1 MKILNIG
8 SLNIDKVYSVDH
20 FVQAGETLTAP
31 HAETFSGGKGLNQSV
46 ALARAGAE
54 VYAAGAVGPD
64 GLFLKALLE
73 QSGADTRYLQVMEG
87 EVTGH
92 AIIQKTDSGENC
104 ILLYG
109 GANRRITRAQIDRT
123 LSRFGSGDA
132 LALTETYIDDTLSHF
147 GPGDLLL
154 LQNETSNVPYA
165 MKKARELGL
174 KVAFNASP
182 ITAQIFEYPLE
193 LVDYFI
199 INEIEGQAIAGCEE
213 TGHKAILAA
222 LAARFPKAVIVMT
235 LGKDGVLYHSG
246 EEEASHGVY
255 ASTVVDTTAAGDTF
269 CGYFLASVARGLPAA
284 EALRMA
290 SLASALAIGVKG
302 AANSIPGWAEVEQ
315 YSAGR

>member
-92 AIIQKTDSGENC
+92 AIIQLVPSGQNS
-104 ILLYG
+104 IIISA
-109 GANRRITRAQIDRT
+109 GAN
-123 LSRFGSGDA
+123 G
-132 LALTETYIDDTLSHF
+132 ALTETYIDDTLSHF

-199 INEIEGQAIAGCEE
+199 INEIEGQARCEE
-213 TGHKAILAA
+213 TGHRAILAA
-222 LAARFPKAVIVMT
+222 LAARFPKAVIVLT

-315 YSAGR
+315 DGAGR

>member
-92 AIIQKTDSGENC
+92 AIIQLVPPGQNS
-104 ILLYG
+104 IIISA
-109 GANRRITRAQIDRT
+109 GAN
-123 LSRFGSGDA
+123 G
-132 LALTETYIDDTLSHF
+132 ALTETYIDATLSHF

-222 LAARFPKAVIVMT
+222 LAARFPKAVIVLT

-315 YSAGR
+315 YGAGR

>member
-92 AIIQKTDSGENC
+92 AIIQLVPSGQNS
-104 ILLYG
+104 IIISA
-109 GANRRITRAQIDRT
+109 GAN
-123 LSRFGSGDA
+123 G
-132 LALTETYIDDTLSHF
+132 ALTETYIDDTLSHF

-165 MKKARELGL
+165 MKKAKELGL

-222 LAARFPKAVIVMT
+222 LAARFPKAVIVLT

-246 EEEASHGVY
+246 EEEAPRGVRLHRGGY
-255 ASTVVDTTAAGDTF
+255 HRRRRYLLRLFPGLCCQRSARRRGAADGQP
-269 CGYFLASVARGLPAA
+269 CQRPGHRGQGSGQLHPRLGRGGAI
-284 EALRMA
+284 RRRKV
-290 SLASALAIGVKG
+290 SLAKRGSLQMQNPYLGH
-302 AANSIPGWAEVEQ
+302 
-315 YSAGR
+315 

>member
-92 AIIQKTDSGENC
+92 AIIQLVPSGQNS
-104 ILLYG
+104 IIISA
-109 GANRRITRAQIDRT
+109 GAN
-123 LSRFGSGDA
+123 G
-132 LALTETYIDDTLSHF
+132 ALTETYIDDTLSHF

-213 TGHKAILAA
+213 TGHQAILAA
-222 LAARFPKAVIVMT
+222 LAARFPKAVIVLT

-269 CGYFLASVARGLPAA
+269 CGYFLASVAKRG
-284 EALRMA
+284 
-290 SLASALAIGVKG
+290 SLQMQNPYLGH
-302 AANSIPGWAEVEQ
+302 
-315 YSAGR
+315 